1 MHDGKKNKGGIAI
14 VITMGKK
21 PVTKKKKKKVIKK
34 KKA

>member
-1 MHDGKKNKGGIAI
+1 MHDGKKSKGGIAI

-21 PVTKKKKKKVIKK
+21 PVTKKKKVIKK